1 MSHRKKLV
9 LWPGLGS
16 LLTWF
21 FGPDVSTGLAMILL
35 VVLTA
40 YIPAALAR
48 QPNLNPK
55 LIALGAFLIWLAVF
69 WLTMLATIPFRSGL
83 ADWVSARL
91 ALGRGVA
98 VFFLMLGLFALAG
111 FAAGVVQLQVL
122 RRKTVQVST
131 RYSLI
136 GLTAGFTILG
146 CGFIWYQTTGHHM
159 TIMLSC
165 FLCGVPSLALLEAG
179 RTGPPSR
186 FPVRAVLMGET
197 LVTRGLAIASALIAT
212 GIAALVV
219 VQSGLSFADFN
230 PMGRHGTALLSLAFL
245 WCLMFIIGM
254 GYPLLVQV
262 ARISKAQISAA
273 GEPPDENSTLDTDG
287 WSIVAIMLATG
298 LVGLY
303 VLLLGLSA
311 IEALGFR
318 ITDAIP
324 KNVLIAM
331 IVALF
336 LVARGTFGVLLD
348 FLFLGAVVWAL
359 YGLYVI
365 LTLDPVNY
373 WISDTVEW
381 LVPG

>member
-1 MSHRKKLV
+1 
-9 LWPGLGS
+9 
-16 LLTWF
+16 
-21 FGPDVSTGLAMILL
+21 
-35 VVLTA
+35 
-40 YIPAALAR
+40 
-48 QPNLNPK
+48 
-55 LIALGAFLIWLAVF
+55 
-69 WLTMLATIPFRSGL
+69 
-83 ADWVSARL
+83 
-91 ALGRGVA
+91 
-98 VFFLMLGLFALAG
+98 
-111 FAAGVVQLQVL
+111 
-122 RRKTVQVST
+122 
-131 RYSLI
+131 
-136 GLTAGFTILG
+136 
-146 CGFIWYQTTGHHM
+146 
-159 TIMLSC
+159 
-165 FLCGVPSLALLEAG
+165 
-179 RTGPPSR
+179 
-186 FPVRAVLMGET
+186 
-197 LVTRGLAIASALIAT
+197 
-212 GIAALVV
+212 